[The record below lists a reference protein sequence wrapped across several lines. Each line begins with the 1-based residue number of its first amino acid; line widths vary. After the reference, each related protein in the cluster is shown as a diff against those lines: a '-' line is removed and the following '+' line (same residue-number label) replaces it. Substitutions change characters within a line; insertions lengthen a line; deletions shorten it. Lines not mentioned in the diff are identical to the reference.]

1 MSNIRTI
8 VTLALAVSAGAVI
21 GYWYA
26 ARQPIVTVPSLD
38 AAAAADRKILYYRDP
53 SGAPIWS
60 VTPKRDAAGR
70 EYLPVYDDEEPSFDP
85 AAKRKTASTSGTRKV
100 LYYRNPMGL
109 PDTSPVPKK
118 DSMGMDYIPVY
129 EGEDQDDGTTLK
141 VSLDKVQR
149 SGVRTE
155 KVETRVLVQ
164 PVRAVGTVMHNERRQ
179 TIVTLRSDGYI
190 EELFVNTTGQHVHA
204 GEPLFRVY
212 SPDILRAQI
221 DLLSAIRSQGSSSLL
236 GPTSL
241 EGAMQRLRNL
251 GVPESRIREVRE
263 TGTNPRTIDWPA
275 PISGDVI
282 EKRIINGQRAMAG
295 EKLYLIE
302 DHSQLWV
309 VADVAES
316 DLAAIGLGTRATIT
330 LRAYPA
336 QPVDGEVA
344 FIYPEMKME
353 TRTARVR
360 IEVANPDRRLKPDMY
375 ADVVFQVGAGEQP
388 VVAVPENAVID
399 SGTRQV
405 ILIAR
410 GEGRFEPR
418 PVKLGRRGDGYAEV
432 LEGVKPGEEVVT
444 TATFLI
450 DAESNLRAALKV
462 FTPQEAAK

>member
-1 MSNIRTI
+1 
-8 VTLALAVSAGAVI
+8 
-21 GYWYA
+21 
-26 ARQPIVTVPSLD
+26 
-38 AAAAADRKILYYRDP
+38 
-53 SGAPIWS
+53 
-60 VTPKRDAAGR
+60 
-70 EYLPVYDDEEPSFDP
+70 
-85 AAKRKTASTSGTRKV
+85 
-100 LYYRNPMGL
+100 
-109 PDTSPVPKK
+109 
-118 DSMGMDYIPVY
+118 
-129 EGEDQDDGTTLK
+129 
-141 VSLDKVQR
+141 
-149 SGVRTE
+149 
-155 KVETRVLVQ
+155 VQ

-450 DAESNLRAALKV
+450 DAESNLRAALKA
-462 FTPQEAAK
+462 FTEQEGAR

>member
-85 AAKRKTASTSGTRKV
+85 AAKRKTASTSGTRRV

-109 PDTSPVPKK
+109 PDTTPVPKK
-118 DSMGMDYIPVY
+118 ESMGMDYIPVY
-129 EGEDQDDGTTLK
+129 EGEDQDDGTTVK
-141 VSLDKVQR
+141 VSLDRVQR

-155 KVETRVLVQ
+155 KVETRVLVR
-164 PVRAVGTVMHNERRQ
+164 PVRTVGTVVHNERRQ

-190 EELFVNTTGQHVHA
+190 EELFVNTTGQHVRA

-241 EGAMQRLRNL
+241 EGAMQR
-251 GVPESRIREVRE
+251 
-263 TGTNPRTIDWPA
+263 
-275 PISGDVI
+275 
-282 EKRIINGQRAMAG
+282 
-295 EKLYLIE
+295 
-302 DHSQLWV
+302 
-309 VADVAES
+309 
-316 DLAAIGLGTRATIT
+316 
-330 LRAYPA
+330 
-336 QPVDGEVA
+336 
-344 FIYPEMKME
+344 
-353 TRTARVR
+353 
-360 IEVANPDRRLKPDMY
+360 
-375 ADVVFQVGAGEQP
+375 
-388 VVAVPENAVID
+388 
-399 SGTRQV
+399 
-405 ILIAR
+405 
-410 GEGRFEPR
+410 
-418 PVKLGRRGDGYAEV
+418 
-432 LEGVKPGEEVVT
+432 
-444 TATFLI
+444 
-450 DAESNLRAALKV
+450 
-462 FTPQEAAK
+462 

>member
-418 PVKLGRRGDGYAEV
+418 PVKLGRRGDGYAET